1 MELNTQVMFA
11 VLALSNVEGMIARYN
26 ISKFLD
32 GTFNS
37 IDVDAVADMGDAAIP
52 ELVYLFEELKKMD
65 KSDESTG
72 VYTAYMETV
81 FILQDKALEYNNE
94 ARDIMGYTIPY
105 YKAITSLEDAGFMDF

>member
-1 MELNTQVMFA
+1 
-11 VLALSNVEGMIARYN
+11 
-26 ISKFLD
+26 
-32 GTFNS
+32 
-37 IDVDAVADMGDAAIP
+37 
-52 ELVYLFEELKKMD
+52 MD